1 MAEMLIIQKSFI
13 TWGENDSETILCV
26 YEEDEFGCQ
35 GEESCLN
42 IDVKRPSSIMD
53 FEEEILLVHPNPF
66 THKTTVGFN
75 NPSKSKAVIKVID
88 SRGRVVRE
96 YSNIISNNII
106 IKKKELSPGLYNII
120 LKLNDNIIKKSI
132 VIQ

>member
-1 MAEMLIIQKSFI
+1 MDNSF
-13 TWGENDSETILCV
+13 
-26 YEEDEFGCQ
+26 
-35 GEESCLN
+35 
-42 IDVKRPSSIMD
+42 
-53 FEEEILLVHPNPF
+53 
-66 THKTTVGFN
+66 FN

-88 SRGRVVRE
+88 LRGRVVRE

-120 LKLNDNIIKKSI
+120 LKLNDNIIRESI

>member
-1 MAEMLIIQKSFI
+1 MKKLSKLVVLVSAFLISF
-13 TWGENDSETILCV
+13 TQFASAWT
-26 YEEDEFGCQ
+26 
-35 GEESCLN
+35 
-42 IDVKRPSSIMD
+42 
-53 FEEEILLVHPNPF
+53 
-66 THKTTVGFN
+66 
-75 NPSKSKAVIKVID
+75 PSKEVEIVAHAKETSSTVAFARAVIKVID

-132 VIQ
+132 IIQ

>member
-1 MAEMLIIQKSFI
+1 
-13 TWGENDSETILCV
+13 
-26 YEEDEFGCQ
+26 
-35 GEESCLN
+35 
-42 IDVKRPSSIMD
+42 MD

-120 LKLNDNIIKKSI
+120 LKLNDNIIRKSI